1 MYIFQFD
8 NLDSKYFSF
17 IFRTTQKERIEQEKA
32 KAAIPAVP
40 TPAAAAV
47 SNPELSTPT
56 TAKATPMPSLSTP
69 SSVNPSSI
77 TMPASK

>member
-32 KAAIPAVP
+32 KVVIPAIPTPVAAV
-40 TPAAAAV
+40 V
-47 SNPELSTPT
+47 SNPELSTP
-56 TAKATPMPSLSTP
+56 TPMPSLSTP

-77 TMPASK
+77 TMPASQ